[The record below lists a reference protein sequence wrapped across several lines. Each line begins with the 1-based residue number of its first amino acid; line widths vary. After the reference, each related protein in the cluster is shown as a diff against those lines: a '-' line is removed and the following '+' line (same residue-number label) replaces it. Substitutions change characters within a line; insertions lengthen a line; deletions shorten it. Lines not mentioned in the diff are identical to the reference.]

1 MGFRIVWFRAIRY
14 LVEYANNSLVY
25 NLMPDFGS
33 AERTREYYRRQGEKR
48 EQERIID
55 LFDKYIFG
63 GLVVVPVEQLVKLI
77 TKGNT
82 DE

>member
-1 MGFRIVWFRAIRY
+1 MGFRIVRFRAIRY
-14 LVEYANNSLVY
+14 LVEYANTCLVY
-25 NLMPDFGS
+25 NLMNDFGS

-77 TKGNT
+77 TEGNT

>member
-1 MGFRIVWFRAIRY
+1 
-14 LVEYANNSLVY
+14 LVEYVDNCLVY

-77 TKGNT
+77 TEGNT

>member
-1 MGFRIVWFRAIRY
+1 
-14 LVEYANNSLVY
+14 
-25 NLMPDFGS
+25 MPDFGS

-77 TKGNT
+77 TEGNT